1 MPFFSFGP
9 EAHPRRA
16 VYALLELVVVS
27 LAGVT
32 GADTAESFL
41 PCMHF
46 HARAQMTTTDRNAKR
61 EKPAATSGRLV
72 SSKVGG
78 GGDAGSAGGVGGGGE
93 DAGGGGGGSGL
104 GDGGGGLG
112 DGGSGGGDG
121 GSGEGSSSHGVAG
134 ALVILAGETSIPL

>member
-1 MPFFSFGP
+1 M
-9 EAHPRRA
+9 
-16 VYALLELVVVS
+16 
-27 LAGVT
+27 AGVT

-78 GGDAGSAGGVGGGGE
+78 GGGAGSAG
-93 DAGGGGGGSGL
+93 
-104 GDGGGGLG
+104 
-112 DGGSGGGDG
+112 
-121 GSGEGSSSHGVAG
+121 GSSSHGVAD
-134 ALVILAGETSIPL
+134 ALVILGGETSVPL